1 MSDCDNLIHQYA
13 QLIHSKRNEIIDEF
27 CKAYLAE
34 NMNEA
39 IPIRNLVLN
48 EQYIDGKYRW
58 WFSVK
63 DEEYMK

>member
-1 MSDCDNLIHQYA
+1 MNHDI
-13 QLIHSKRNEIIDEF
+13 NEMARQIFQRREEIKDEF

-34 NMNEA
+34 NM
-39 IPIRNLVLN
+39 ISDVPIKDLVLN
-48 EQYIDGKYRW
+48 EQFKDGTYRW